1 MEILKNL
8 GIETLP
14 PENIKVS
21 IKKRVEAGQ
30 TYFFAHVYL
39 DMGDAIGIEDEF
51 LGALIAFNEQ
61 SLAEQLKNV
70 YGYQIHLKERTF
82 ENFYNW
88 YREIAN
94 IIPSD
99 KMLEINKKFNK

>member
-14 PENIKVS
+14 PENIKVT
-21 IKKRVEAGQ
+21 IKKIVESNES
-30 TYFFAHVYL
+30 YFFAHVYSG
-39 DMGDAIGIEDEF
+39 MGELNEH
-51 LGALIAFNEQ
+51 LGSLVAFNEQ

-70 YGYQIHLKERTF
+70 YGYQMHLKERTF

-99 KMLEINKKFNK
+99 KILEINKKFNK